1 MNLGELTRRFRVLAK
16 DVVEPY
22 FWSNED
28 IAAWMTDAQA
38 QACIRGRLLRED
50 ESDAMCRIDLDPNI
64 QKYKLH
70 RALYELISVRIK
82 PPIGPSRPLKLV
94 TREWLDAEMPDWRDS
109 TRPVLWA
116 IQDET
121 SLRLVGTIA
130 PGEKLWL
137 EGYRLPLRDLED
149 EGDEPEIHRASH
161 EHLLHWALHKAYSVP
176 DADAFDPT
184 RAKMAEDAF
193 TRYFGL
199 QPDSDMR
206 RATRQDVQHYVRAIL
221 P

>member
-1 MNLGELTRRFRVLAK
+1 MNLIDLIRRFRVLAQ
-16 DVVEPY
+16 DTVEPY

-28 IAAWMTDAQA
+28 IAAWLSDAQA
-38 QACIRGRLLRED
+38 HACVRGRLLHAD
-50 ESDAMCRIDLDPNI
+50 ESDAMCNIDLQPGT
-64 QKYKLH
+64 QTYKLH

-82 PPIGPSRPLKLV
+82 PTIGPSRALKLV
-94 TREWLDAEMPDWRDS
+94 TREWLNAELPDWRDS
-109 TRPVLWA
+109 TRPVSWV
-116 IQDET
+116 IQDEN
-121 SLRLVGTIA
+121 SLRLVGAIA
-130 PGEKLWL
+130 PGDKLWL
-137 EGYRLPLRDLED
+137 EGYRLPLRSLED
-149 EGDEPEIHRASH
+149 DADEPEIHIASH

-206 RATRQDVQHYVRAIL
+206 RATRQDVPHHNAAVL